1 MKNKELDEYK
11 ISESTKKILALR
23 DKISE
28 IKQEIDYE
36 IEKLYQDWG
45 IELQEQNEVYI
56 KLNSVDDAIIYLVS
70 EIVEQRLK
78 SSLTEI

>member
-1 MKNKELDEYK
+1 MKDKELDEYK

-23 DKISE
+23 DKLSE

-45 IELQEQNEVYI
+45 IELREQNEVYI
-56 KLNSVDDAIIYLVS
+56 KLNSVDDAIIYLVG

>member
-1 MKNKELDEYK
+1 MKNKKLDEYK

-23 DKISE
+23 DRISE
-28 IKQEIDYE
+28 IKQEIDCE
-36 IEKLYQDWG
+36 IEQLDQEWG
-45 IELQEQNEVYI
+45 IELQKQNEVYI
-56 KLNSVDDAIIYLVS
+56 KLNSTDNAIIDLVS

>member
-1 MKNKELDEYK
+1 MEDKELDEYK

-23 DKISE
+23 DKLSE

-45 IELQEQNEVYI
+45 IELREQNVVHI
-56 KLNSVDDAIIYLVS
+56 KLNSVDDAIIHLVG

>member
-1 MKNKELDEYK
+1 MKNKKLDEYK

-23 DKISE
+23 GKISE
-28 IKQEIDYE
+28 IEQEINCE
-36 IEKLYQDWG
+36 TEKLNQELG

-56 KLNSVDDAIIYLVS
+56 KLNSVDNAIIYLVG